1 MKFVMVIKPPTPL
14 EEITNQEGKAKC
26 LKEEGKDK
34 CLKEEVNMGNKASS
48 DNNHRGVIRDNKV
61 THLLPLS
68 SIKSWVTANATKT
81 FIALNKNSVS

>member
-1 MKFVMVIKPPTPL
+1 MKFVMVIKLPTPL

-26 LKEEGKDK
+26 LKEE
-34 CLKEEVNMGNKASS
+34 VNMDSKASS

-68 SIKSWVTANATKT
+68 SIKSWVTVNATKT
-81 FIALNKNSVS
+81 FIALSKNSVS

>member
-1 MKFVMVIKPPTPL
+1 MKFVMVIKLPTLL

-26 LKEEGKDK
+26 LKEE
-34 CLKEEVNMGNKASS
+34 VNMGNKVSS

-68 SIKSWVTANATKT
+68 SIKSWVTVNATKT
-81 FIALNKNSVS
+81 FIALSKNSVS